1 MATIIDALVVTLGLD
16 ATGFKKG
23 QKDVKGGLDD
33 TRKQSEQVAKDMEA
47 AGKRAASFFGSI
59 RTELLALVGVTLSVQ
74 GFKNFIN
81 GMTDN
86 LQQLAV
92 NSQSLD
98 MSAKSLDG
106 WQRAAAAAGSSAE
119 KITGTLSGFQ
129 NVLTQ
134 IRTGGG
140 QDNPLFA
147 ALSSFAGATGA
158 NFDYQNDNSE
168 EVMRK
173 IADNWGK
180 LSKDAQRR
188 FGGMFNFDN
197 QTQRALTNG
206 NLVTDADRFT
216 KMSHATEDATR
227 KAQEFNRRLA
237 EMKQNFSAAS
247 QVLYEA
253 LIPYVEKLIPLIEK
267 VGIWITEHGPEI
279 QKFFSDT
286 SNEISQVVDA
296 VGGWQNALEILA
308 AFVAGSWALKMLSGI
323 SKVRGGFGPL
333 LAAIAA
339 VSAWDK
345 LKSNEDEAKKE
356 GKSTGQYLVDK
367 MNNNTGS
374 TDGIMGKAD
383 DWLKKSYAW
392 WDSISKTGDADNK
405 YDAYGTKPRG
415 IRNNNPGNLN
425 FAGQAGAT
433 KEGGENG
440 RFAVFES
447 MEAGVAALYRQ
458 IQLYFSRGIN
468 TIEDVVKKY
477 APAGDGN
484 NVESYIRQLVSAT
497 GKQADEKLSGED
509 GETVFKLIRGII
521 NHENGKGYV
530 SDEQIAK
537 GSGLPLI
544 EGGKPSSRDQEADE
558 RKGASIPS
566 AFDAMRMVDE
576 LLKSNNSPERNMPN
590 TAGIQAGAINAA
602 SMHSPASTQQL
613 APKTEIHIGEMSVQ
627 SSATSVNA
635 LGQDVQRN
643 VSRNS
648 LLVPSMSGQG

>member
-1 MATIIDALVVTLGLD
+1 MPTIIDALVVTLGLD

-74 GFKNFIN
+74 GFKNFIT

-106 WQRAAAAAGSSAE
+106 WQRAAEAAGSSAE

-197 QTQRALTNG
+197 QTQQALTNG

-216 KMSHATEDATR
+216 KMSRATEDATR

-247 QVLYEA
+247 QVLFEA

-296 VGGWQNALEILA
+296 VGGWQNALEILLG
-308 AFVAGSWALKMLSGI
+308 FMAGKWALGMIAAISRVGLSAGGLGTTLASI
-323 SKVRGGFGPL
+323 GRGGVIGAVGFGAYEYAEWIDKNSGPKKQL
-333 LAAIAA
+333 SENGQYYKDSWVGKAIGW
-339 VSAWDK
+339 WDK
-345 LKSNEDEAKKE
+345 VS
-356 GKSTGQYLVDK
+356 STNG
-367 MNNNTGS
+367 
-374 TDGIMGKAD
+374 
-383 DWLKKSYAW
+383 
-392 WDSISKTGDADNK
+392 ADNK

-447 MEAGVAALYRQ
+447 MRDGISALYKQ
-458 IQLYFSRGIN
+458 IQLYFSRGVN
-468 TIEDVVKKY
+468 TIESVVNKY
-477 APAGDGN
+477 APADDNN
-484 NVESYIRQLVSAT
+484 NVQAYIKQLVGAT

-509 GETVFKLIRGII
+509 TETVFKLIRGII

-530 SDEQIAK
+530 SDQDILSGIQV
-537 GSGLPLI
+537 GSTATAM
-544 EGGKPSSRDQEADE
+544 RQQTMQQQ
-558 RKGASIPS
+558 PS
-566 AFDAMRMVDE
+566 A
-576 LLKSNNSPERNMPN
+576 
-590 TAGIQAGAINAA
+590 
-602 SMHSPASTQQL
+602 
-613 APKTEIHIGEMSVQ
+613 KTEIHIGEMNMQ
-627 SSATSVNA
+627 SNATSVNA

>member
-74 GFKNFIN
+74 GFKNFIT

-106 WQRAAAAAGSSAE
+106 WQRAAEAAGSSAE
-119 KITGTLSGFQ
+119 KITGTLTGFQ

-197 QTQRALTNG
+197 QTQQALTNG

-216 KMSHATEDATR
+216 KMSRATEDATR

-253 LIPYVEKLIPLIEK
+253 LIPYVEKLIPMIEK

-383 DWLKKSYAW
+383 AWLKRSYAW

-405 YDAYGTKPRG
+405 YDAYGTKPEKAEPRG

-447 MEAGVAALYRQ
+447 MRDGISALYRQ
-458 IQLYFSRGIN
+458 IQLYFSRGVN
-468 TIEDVVKKY
+468 TIESVVNKY
-477 APAGDGN
+477 APADDNN
-484 NVESYIRQLVSAT
+484 NVQAYIKQLVGAT

-509 GETVFKLIRGII
+509 TETVFKLIRGII

-530 SDEQIAK
+530 SDQDILSGIQV
-537 GSGLPLI
+537 GST
-544 EGGKPSSRDQEADE
+544 AT
-558 RKGASIPS
+558 
-566 AFDAMRMVDE
+566 AMR
-576 LLKSNNSPERNMPN
+576 
-590 TAGIQAGAINAA
+590 
-602 SMHSPASTQQL
+602 QQTMQQQSS
-613 APKTEIHIGEMSVQ
+613 PKTEVHIGEMNMQ
-627 SSATSVNA
+627 SNATSVNA

>member
-16 ATGFKKG
+16 ATGFNKG
-23 QKDVKGGLDD
+23 QNEVKGGLDD
-33 TRKQSEQVAKDMEA
+33 TRKKADQAAKDMEA

-74 GFKNFIN
+74 GFKNFIT

-106 WQRAAAAAGSSAE
+106 WQRAAEAAGSSAE

-129 NVLTQ
+129 NALTQ

-158 NFDYQNDNSE
+158 SFDYQNDNSE

-173 IADNWGK
+173 IADNWSK

-197 QTQRALTNG
+197 QTQQALTNG
-206 NLVTDADRFT
+206 NLVKDADRFS
-216 KMSHATEDATR
+216 KMSRATEDATR

-237 EMKQNFSAAS
+237 EMKQNFYAAS
-247 QVLYEA
+247 QVLYTA
-253 LIPYVEKLIPLIEK
+253 LIPYVEKLIPLIER
-267 VGIWITEHGPEI
+267 VGNWIATHGPEI
-279 QKFFSDT
+279 SKSFQDIAKQIND
-286 SNEISQVVDA
+286 IVGA
-296 VGGWQNALEILA
+296 VGGWENVLQALLIFVGGKWLLGITSALGGVRMAMLAISRVSLIAGLVELQKYAAILEKKYAWLTDNPVANALN
-308 AFVAGSWALKMLSGI
+308 SGL
-323 SKVRGGFGPL
+323 G
-333 LAAIAA
+333 A
-339 VSAWDK
+339 DK
-345 LKSNEDEAKKE
+345 TAEWGLQLR
-356 GKSTGQYLVDK
+356 T
-367 MNNNTGS
+367 
-374 TDGIMGKAD
+374 
-383 DWLKKSYAW
+383 WLKE
-392 WDSISKTGDADNK
+392 KTGINLLHGDEPGAEKSDPLIPLRSNTAAKDNQTPT
-405 YDAYGTKPRG
+405 DTAPRG

-425 FAGQAGAT
+425 YVGQSGAK
-433 KEGGENG
+433 KESGENG

-447 MEAGVAALYRQ
+447 MRDGISALYRQ
-458 IQLYFSRGIN
+458 IQLYFSRGVN
-468 TIEDVVKKY
+468 TIESVVNKY
-477 APAGDGN
+477 APAEDNN
-484 NVESYIRQLVSAT
+484 NVQAYIRQLVSAT

-509 GETVFKLIRGII
+509 TETVFRLIRGII

-530 SDEQIAK
+530 SDQDILSGIQV
-537 GSGLPLI
+537 GST
-544 EGGKPSSRDQEADE
+544 AT
-558 RKGASIPS
+558 
-566 AFDAMRMVDE
+566 AMRQQTMQQQ
-576 LLKSNNSPERNMPN
+576 P
-590 TAGIQAGAINAA
+590 AA
-602 SMHSPASTQQL
+602 
-613 APKTEIHIGEMSVQ
+613 KTEIHIGEMSVQ
-627 SSATSVNA
+627 SNATSVNA

>member
-16 ATGFKKG
+16 ASGFKKG
-23 QKDVKGGLDD
+23 QKDVKDGLGD
-33 TRKQSEQVAKDMEA
+33 TRKQSEQVAKDMEV

-74 GFKNFIN
+74 GFKNFIT

-92 NSQSLD
+92 NSRSLD

-106 WQRAAAAAGSSAE
+106 WQRAAEAAGSSAE

-197 QTQRALTNG
+197 QTQQALTNG

-216 KMSHATEDATR
+216 KMSRATEDATR

-296 VGGWQNALEILA
+296 VGGWQNALEILLG
-308 AFVAGSWALKMLSGI
+308 FMAGKWALGMIAAISRVGLSAGGLGTTLASI
-323 SKVRGGFGPL
+323 GRGGVIGAVGFGAYEYADWIDKNSGPKKQL
-333 LAAIAA
+333 SENGQYYKDSWVGKAIGW
-339 VSAWDK
+339 WDK
-345 LKSNEDEAKKE
+345 VS
-356 GKSTGQYLVDK
+356 STNG
-367 MNNNTGS
+367 
-374 TDGIMGKAD
+374 
-383 DWLKKSYAW
+383 
-392 WDSISKTGDADNK
+392 ADNK

-425 FAGQAGAT
+425 FAGQAGAI

-447 MEAGVAALYRQ
+447 MRDGISALYKQ
-458 IQLYFSRGIN
+458 IQLYFSRGVN
-468 TIEDVVKKY
+468 TIESVVNKY
-477 APAGDGN
+477 APADDNN
-484 NVESYIRQLVSAT
+484 NVQAYIKQLVGTT

-509 GETVFKLIRGII
+509 TETVFKLIRGII

-530 SDEQIAK
+530 SDQDILSGIQV
-537 GSGLPLI
+537 GSTATAMRQQTMQQ
-544 EGGKPSSRDQEADE
+544 KPSA
-558 RKGASIPS
+558 
-566 AFDAMRMVDE
+566 
-576 LLKSNNSPERNMPN
+576 
-590 TAGIQAGAINAA
+590 
-602 SMHSPASTQQL
+602 
-613 APKTEIHIGEMSVQ
+613 KTEIHIGEMSVQ
-627 SSATSVNA
+627 SNATSVNA